1 MVQCVRA
8 LAAQESGTEFKLL
21 EPMIEINT
29 WLSEQCSEGSN
40 HDISMAC
47 IETEKEMKGT
57 LIRKEGTKLCQ

>member
-8 LAAQESGTEFKLL
+8 LAAQESGTEFKPLELMIGIKTWLL
-21 EPMIEINT
+21 E
-29 WLSEQCSEGSN
+29 QCAEGSN
-40 HDISMAC
+40 QDISMAC